1 FSVISHDETPTQS
14 WFYQTFLWRRRRISP
29 RPASAALKMARLA
42 GSGTGLEINPMLVFT
57 VCATSPL
64 VAHPALLPVPAR
76 QSNAKMKD
84 PGPAVVS
91 IVIGDPEVKLVG

>member
-1 FSVISHDETPTQS
+1 
-14 WFYQTFLWRRRRISP
+14 
-29 RPASAALKMARLA
+29 
-42 GSGTGLEINPMLVFT
+42 MLVFT

-91 IVIGDPEVKLVG
+91 IVIGDPEVKLVGTANTSSVNFVGVPNPFSVSSV